1 MFGDVVTAM
10 ATPFSEDG
18 SVNYDEACR
27 LALHLVA
34 NGSDTVLLSG
44 TTGESP
50 TLTHKEE
57 LILFT
62 EVVKAIDGRAKVMA
76 GTGSNCTRTAVEAS
90 RAAADCGVDALLQV
104 VPYYNK
110 PTQAGLQA
118 HFKAVAAASDLPVML
133 YNIPGRTGLNMAPE
147 TVAALAAVPE
157 IVAIKEAAGSV
168 EQLREIRAVVPED
181 FMIYSGDD
189 ALTLA
194 FMKEGACGVVS
205 VASHCAGKEIKQMVQ
220 AYHAKSYEQAER
232 IHSTLTDLFSVL
244 FITANP
250 IPLKAALK
258 MMGFSVGSPR
268 LPLLSASEAEEKQ
281 VRDVLISLDILS

>member
-90 RAAADCGVDALLQV
+90 RAAADCGVDALL
-104 VPYYNK
+104 
-110 PTQAGLQA
+110 
-118 HFKAVAAASDLPVML
+118 
-133 YNIPGRTGLNMAPE
+133 
-147 TVAALAAVPE
+147 
-157 IVAIKEAAGSV
+157 
-168 EQLREIRAVVPED
+168 
-181 FMIYSGDD
+181 
-189 ALTLA
+189 
-194 FMKEGACGVVS
+194 
-205 VASHCAGKEIKQMVQ
+205 
-220 AYHAKSYEQAER
+220 
-232 IHSTLTDLFSVL
+232 
-244 FITANP
+244 
-250 IPLKAALK
+250 
-258 MMGFSVGSPR
+258 
-268 LPLLSASEAEEKQ
+268 
-281 VRDVLISLDILS
+281 

>member
-1 MFGDVVTAM
+1 M
-10 ATPFSEDG
+10 
-18 SVNYDEACR
+18 
-27 LALHLVA
+27 VA
-34 NGSDTVLLSG
+34 VSL
-44 TTGESP
+44 
-50 TLTHKEE
+50 K
-57 LILFT
+57 
-62 EVVKAIDGRAKVMA
+62 K
-76 GTGSNCTRTAVEAS
+76 
-90 RAAADCGVDALLQV
+90 
-104 VPYYNK
+104 
-110 PTQAGLQA
+110 
-118 HFKAVAAASDLPVML
+118 VML

-258 MMGFSVGSPR
+258 MMCFFQ
-268 LPLLSASEAEEKQ
+268 AEDGI
-281 VRDVLISLDILS
+281 RDF